1 MLEIFDSFTGEKL
14 PFTPIVKGQV
24 GMYVCGIT
32 TYDYCHLGHARMLT
46 AFDMVSRY
54 LRSLGYRVT
63 YVRNITDIEDKIIV
77 RAQEKNES
85 FQSLTNRF
93 IEEMHADCDTLRI
106 LPPEHEPRA
115 TEHIPGMIDIIQELI
130 AKNLAY
136 VGANGDVYFS
146 VEAYSPYGELSGN
159 RPEALRAGTRV
170 EVDEAKRDPLDFVLW
185 KGMKSGEPSWPSP
198 WGPGRPG
205 WHIECSVMSMH
216 FLGPHFDIH
225 GGGRD
230 LIFPHHECEI
240 AQSRGATEAAFANIW
255 MHNGLVRMDEEKMS
269 KSLGNFLTIRD
280 VLSRYPGEMVRYYFL
295 TGHYRGP
302 LNYSDEGMGQARQAL
317 TRLYMALRDLPAE
330 LDATVDAAWLQRF
343 REAMNDDFNTPKALS
358 VLHDCATEINKLHSK
373 SPQRAAKLGAT
384 LRHIGNILGL
394 LCDDPVSFLQTRDK
408 GALSTQDIDKLIK
421 ERQAARANREF
432 SEADRIRD
440 HLLAKGVILEDT
452 GEVTRWRRSD

>member
-1 MLEIFDSFTGEKL
+1 MLEIFNSFIGEKRPL
-14 PFTPIVKGQV
+14 TPIVEGQV

-63 YVRNITDIEDKIIV
+63 YVRNITDIDDKIIA

-85 FQSLTNRF
+85 FESLTNHF
-93 IEEMHADCDTLRI
+93 IEEMHTDCNALRI

-115 TEHIPGMIDIIQELI
+115 TEHIPRMIEIIQKLI
-130 AKNLAY
+130 AKTLAY

-146 VEAYSPYGELSGN
+146 VKAYSPYGDLSGN

-170 EVDEAKRDPLDFVLW
+170 EVDETKRDPLDFVLW
-185 KGMKSGEPSWPSP
+185 KGMKPGEPSWPSP

-205 WHIECSVMSMH
+205 WHIECSAMSMH
-216 FLGPHFDIH
+216 FLGPYFDIH

-240 AQSRGATEAAFANIW
+240 AQSQGATEAAFANIW

-280 VLSRYPGEMVRYYFL
+280 VLSRYPGEVVRYYFL

-317 TRLYMALRDLPAE
+317 TRLYTALRDLPE
-330 LDATVDAAWLQRF
+330 LDATVDVAWLERF
-343 REAMNDDFNTPKALS
+343 REAMNDDFNTPRALS

-373 SPQRAAKLGAT
+373 SPERAVELGTT
-384 LRHIGNILGL
+384 LRHVGNTLGL
-394 LCDDPVSFLQTRDK
+394 LCDDPASFLQARDQ

-421 ERQAARANREF
+421 ERQAARAKREF

-440 HLLAKGVILEDT
+440 YLLVRGVILEDA
-452 GEVTRWRRSD
+452 GEVTRWRHSN